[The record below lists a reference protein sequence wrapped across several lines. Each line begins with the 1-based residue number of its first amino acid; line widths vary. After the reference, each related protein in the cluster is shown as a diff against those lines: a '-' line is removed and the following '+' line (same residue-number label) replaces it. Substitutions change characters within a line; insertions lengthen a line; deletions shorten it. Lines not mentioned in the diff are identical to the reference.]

1 MKNIVLF
8 RVRALALASIFCA
21 ASTNLQAQFI
31 TFDDTVKVVFQNVEI
46 VNSGGETVSATQAT
60 AIVTETDEDGV
71 ITQKEQTFALVPDG
85 SGGTEQIVEQTTIT
99 ATPDPVTGVFEVL
112 TIEQKKT
119 TPVDETGTAIG
130 STVTETDFDIQSEV
144 DEDDLDL
151 PPTATFT
158 TVDDELEAP
167 VVFSLE

>member
-99 ATPDPVTGVFEVL
+99 ATPDPVTGVFEKV
-112 TIEQKKT
+112 TFTQKKT
-119 TPVDETGTAIG
+119 TPTDEEGTATG
-130 STVTETDFDIQSEV
+130 STDTETTFDIASDI
-144 DEDDLDL
+144 DEDELDL
-151 PPTATFT
+151 TPTLTLAA
-158 TVDDELEAP
+158 VALDLEP
-167 VVFSLE
+167 GVTFSLE